1 MRTFTREELMASNA
15 ELLNDLRERRERDP
29 IAYDAIVN
37 KEAPLIVHK
46 TRYDDIIPL
55 TDTHVSSED
64 GYEQPPFIT
73 ICVAEDRGLA

>member
-1 MRTFTREELMASNA
+1 MRTFTREELLASNA
-15 ELLNDLRERRERDP
+15 ADLERRERDP

-64 GYEQPPFIT
+64 GYEQPPFIA
-73 ICVAEDRGLA
+73 ICVAEDRELA